1 MKLANL
7 LKEGYKIIFEG
18 YDHMSTWIVLE
29 KNGEQFYYS
38 FITETLERIDY
49 SKNISPNSDEMKWDE
64 YGNLLD
70 ECK

>member
-1 MKLANL
+1 MKLSDL
-7 LKEGYKIIFEG
+7 LQEGYKVIFEG

-29 KNGEQFYYS
+29 KNGEQFYYYLTTGNVEK
-38 FITETLERIDY
+38 IEPVEELR
-49 SKNISPNSDEMKWDE
+49 WDE

>member
-1 MKLANL
+1 MKLSNL
-7 LKEGYKIIFEG
+7 LQEGYKVIFEG

-29 KNGEQFYYS
+29 KNGEQFYYYL
-38 FITETLERIDY
+38 TTDKLEKIELIEELR
-49 SKNISPNSDEMKWDE
+49 WDE

>member
-1 MKLANL
+1 MKLSDL
-7 LKEGYKIIFEG
+7 LKEGYEVIFEG

-29 KNGEQFYYS
+29 KNGEKFYYYL
-38 FITETLERIDY
+38 TNGNLEKIEPIEELR
-49 SKNISPNSDEMKWDE
+49 WDE

>member
-1 MKLANL
+1 MKLSNL
-7 LKEGYKIIFEG
+7 LQEGYKVIFEG

-29 KNGEQFYYS
+29 KNGEQFYYYLTTDKLEK
-38 FITETLERIDY
+38 IELIETL
-49 SKNISPNSDEMKWDE
+49 KWDE

>member
-1 MKLANL
+1 MKLSNL

-18 YDHMSTWIVLE
+18 YDHMSTWVVLE
-29 KNGEQFYYS
+29 KDGDQYYYYLT
-38 FITETLERIDY
+38 TETLEKIEY
-49 SKNISPNSDEMKWDE
+49 SKEIKPNELKFDV